1 MTLTFVTPNRDVSP
15 TRNVLLYGPPGSG
28 KSTGAASAPGPV
40 LWVNAEGP
48 GALEYA
54 RGKYGDD
61 HFHEVAFTGS
71 QILTDVYLHL
81 RDGNGPEQ
89 TLVLDSIGEIY
100 RVLTEELQGE
110 ADRPSLQNY
119 GDVNTKLDRF
129 IRSVRDLPVN
139 VVLVC
144 HEELVKDEQTGEV
157 LREPVTGGRKLPKA
171 AMAQVDIVGYCGVI
185 PKTDDKPARYVAQLA
200 PGSGRHGKDRSGVL
214 GTVRDLDL
222 TDWIKTAAGATPA
235 EPVAEPE
242 TTTETD
248 ERKAA

>member
-1 MTLTFVTPNRDVSP
+1 MTLTFVTPNRDVTP
-15 TRNVLLYGPPGSG
+15 TRNILLYGPPGSG

-61 HFHEVAFTGS
+61 RFHEVAFTGS
-71 QILTDVYLHL
+71 QVLTDVYLHL
-81 RDGNGPEQ
+81 RDGNAPEQ

-119 GDVNTKLDRF
+119 GDVNTKIDRF

-185 PKTDDKPARYVAQLA
+185 PANDDKPARYVAQLA
-200 PGSGRHGKDRSGVL
+200 PGAGRHGKDRSGVL

-222 TDWIKTAAGATPA
+222 TDWIQTAAGTTAPQAVADA
-235 EPVAEPE
+235 E
-242 TTTETD
+242 